1 MQSIVALDIETTG
14 LDPDQDAITEIGAV
28 KFNGNR
34 VVAEWSSLVNPN
46 RPIPPMIS
54 RLTGIT
60 NQMVCN
66 APQIHDVIPEFAAF
80 VGNVP
85 VVGHNVQFDL
95 SFLHN
100 QHILNNN
107 PVIDTYE
114 LAAVLLPGAARYNL
128 GALGQQLGIIHLG
141 SLHRAL
147 DDSKLTYA
155 VFNKLQEI
163 ASELPIALIA
173 ELVRLSK
180 PIHWG
185 GNFLFQSILKSRSG
199 ETISQ
204 TQPDWLKNSRLIS
217 QMEDSVGKAL
227 EPLDPPIPL
236 DSEEIGA
243 ILEHGGAFAKHFKQY
258 EKRNQQIDML
268 HAVTNA
274 ISTGQHLMV
283 EAGTGTGK
291 SFAYLIPS
299 AIWAQKN
306 QQRVVIST
314 NTINLQDQL
323 INKDIPDLKA
333 ALGLDLKAVVLKGR
347 SNYLCPKR
355 LEALRNRGPENAN
368 TMRVLAKIM
377 IWLSQNGSGDRNEI
391 NLNGPIEKDI
401 WMKLSSETE
410 NCHPEACLSRLGGL
424 CPYYLAKQSAQN
436 AHLIV
441 VNHALLLS
449 DVAMGNRV
457 LPDYKYLIIDE
468 GHHIESATT
477 NALSYRINQ
486 SDLTTLFREMGGTST
501 GVLGRLLV
509 LIKELISPAEFAMA
523 DKMTQKITDLAF
535 RLEQDFKSVFQTLN
549 LYLEDQRDGKPV
561 SMYGQQERVIPATR
575 TQPGWTEVEITW
587 DTTQDTLKAL
597 LSQLQSLIKAY
608 NEVET
613 QSKDEFFDQV
623 DSITNIIR
631 SLSETKDVL
640 NGLISQ
646 PQADYIYWL
655 DLSPRNGQISVN
667 AAPLHIGPLMQKF
680 LWHEKHSVILTSATL
695 TTNGD
700 FDYIR
705 NRLFAE
711 EAEELMVGSPFDYET
726 SVLLYI
732 LNDIPEPNIASQYQ
746 RAVDQSLINLATHT
760 DGRLLVLF
768 TSYTQLRK
776 SSETLAMPLMKAD
789 ITLYEQGQG
798 ASANALL
805 ENFKISD
812 KAVLLGT
819 RSFWEGV
826 DVPGEALSVVAITK
840 LPFDVPS
847 DPIIAARS
855 ETFEN
860 PFNEY
865 MLPEAILRFRQG
877 FGRLIRS
884 KSDRGVVVVYDRRVL
899 TKAYGK
905 LFLDS
910 LPDCTKKVGS
920 QNDLPKAAA
929 SWLNL

>member
-1 MQSIVALDIETTG
+1 MQSIIALDIETTG
-14 LDPDQDAITEIGAV
+14 LDPNTDAITEIGAV
-28 KFNGNR
+28 KFNENR
-34 VVAEWSSLVNPN
+34 IIEEWSSLVNPN
-46 RPIPPMIS
+46 RPIPPMIT
-54 RLTGIT
+54 RLTGIS
-60 NQMVCN
+60 NQMVAN
-66 APQIHDVIPEFAAF
+66 APQVQEAVAGLARFA
-80 VGNVP
+80 GDSP
-85 VVGHNVQFDL
+85 VLGHNVQFDL
-95 SFLHN
+95 AFLRN
-100 QHILNNN
+100 QNILLNN

-114 LAAVLLPGAARYNL
+114 LASVLLPGASRYNL

-147 DDSKLTYA
+147 DDAKLTHAIYG
-155 VFNKLQEI
+155 KLQEI
-163 ASELPIALIA
+163 AEQLPIALLA

-180 PIHWG
+180 TVHWG
-185 GNFLFQSILKSRSG
+185 ADYLFQSILRTRSAEIIG
-199 ETISQ
+199 Q
-204 TQPDWLKNSRLIS
+204 THQDWLHNSRLIS
-217 QMEDSVGKAL
+217 QLEDTIGTPL
-227 EPLDPPIPL
+227 EPVEPPVPL
-236 DSEEIGA
+236 DIEETSA
-243 ILEHGGAFAKHFKQY
+243 ILEHGGAFAKYFKQY
-258 EKRNQQIDML
+258 EKRSQQLEML
-268 HAVTNA
+268 QSVTKA
-274 ISTGQHLMV
+274 ISESQHLLV

-291 SFAYLIPS
+291 SFAYLIP
-299 AIWAQKN
+299 AALYAHKN

-323 INKDIPDLKA
+323 INKDIPDLKTA
-333 ALGLDLKAVVLKGR
+333 LDLDIKAVVLKGR

-355 LEALRNRGPENAN
+355 LEALRNRGPENVN

-377 IWLSQNGSGDRNEI
+377 VWLYQNGSGDRNEI
-391 NLNGPIEKDI
+391 NLNGPIESDV
-401 WMKLSSETE
+401 WMKLSADTET
-410 NCHPEACLSRLGGL
+410 CRPDVCLSRLDGL

-441 VNHALLLS
+441 VNHALLLA
-449 DVAMGNRV
+449 DVAMNNRV

-477 NALSYRINQ
+477 NALSRRINQ
-486 SDLTTLFREMGGTST
+486 SDLSTLFRELGGTST
-501 GVLGRLLV
+501 GILGRLLV
-509 LIKELISPAEFAMA
+509 LVKDLVSPSEFAVA

-535 RLEQDFKSVFQTLN
+535 RLEQEIKSVFQTLN
-549 LYLEDQRDGKPV
+549 NFLEDQRDGHPV
-561 SMYGQQERVIPATR
+561 TMYGQQERIVPATR
-575 TQPGWTEVEITW
+575 TLPGWTEVEVTW
-587 DTTQDTLKAL
+587 DVTQDTLKAML
-597 LSQLQSLIKAY
+597 TQLQVLVKAY
-608 NEVET
+608 NDIDK
-613 QSKDEFFDQV
+613 QANDEFSDQV
-623 DSITNIIR
+623 DTLTNTIR
-631 SLSETKDVL
+631 SLGESKETMD
-640 NGLISQ
+640 GLVSQ
-646 PQADYIYWL
+646 PSAEFIYWL
-655 DLSPRNGQISVN
+655 ELSARNGQISIN
-667 AAPLHIGPLMQKF
+667 AAPLHIGPLMQKY
-680 LWHEKHSVILTSATL
+680 LWHEKNSVIITSATL

-711 EAEELMVGSPFDYET
+711 EADEVMLGSPFDYES

-732 LNDIPEPNIASQYQ
+732 LNDIPEPNVAAAYQ
-746 RAVDQSLINLATHT
+746 HAVDQSLISLASATN
-760 DGRLLVLF
+760 GRMLALF

-776 SSETLAMPLMKAD
+776 SSEALAMPLMKAD

-798 ASANALL
+798 ASANSLL

-884 KSDRGVVVVYDRRVL
+884 KMDRGIVVIYDKRIL
-899 TKAYGK
+899 SKAYGK

-910 LPDCTKKVGS
+910 LPQCTQKVGS
-920 QNDLPKAAA
+920 KLDLPKAAER
-929 SWLNL
+929 WLNL